1 MIIPGIL
8 AGRPRA
14 VELLFQQKFLATPE
28 TFATTL
34 EKSGILFRLALRN
47 QHEWEFKKRKLHKMK
62 DRMIQW
68 PEFY

>member
-1 MIIPGIL
+1 MGRKDDYIPGIL

-14 VELLFQQKFLATPE
+14 VELFFQQKFLATPE

-47 QHEWEFKKRKLHKMK
+47 QHE
-62 DRMIQW
+62 
-68 PEFY
+68 